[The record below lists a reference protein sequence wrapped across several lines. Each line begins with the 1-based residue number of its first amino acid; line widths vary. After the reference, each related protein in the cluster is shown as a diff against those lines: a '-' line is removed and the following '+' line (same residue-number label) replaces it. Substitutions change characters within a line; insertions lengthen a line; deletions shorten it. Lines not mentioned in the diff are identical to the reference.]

1 MADGEYRT
9 QSLVVASRGVVV
21 ALRAGRREHRLEG
34 RARWT
39 LGSSAHCD
47 IAVDDPYVSAVHCT
61 LVRRDD
67 GILVVRD
74 DGSRNGTR
82 IDGNAIEIAEL
93 RVGSYLTVGR
103 TTLIAAARGGKAHT
117 RAIEALRGGDPA
129 LRATIATAL
138 RAGPTDCNVL
148 VVGETGTGKDLIAR
162 LIHESSRR
170 ADRSFVPV
178 NCGAIPRELVA
189 AELFGHDRG
198 AFTGAHADRDGFF
211 AEADTGTLF
220 LDEIGELPLEVQPTL
235 LRVLE
240 TRRVRRVG
248 GASERDV
255 DVRIVTATNQLDGL
269 GTDASRLRSDLYHR
283 VATVVLALPPLRDRM
298 ADLPDLVHSMLDE
311 LAPDHGVKRVSAE
324 GWTALGDHHW
334 PGNIRELR
342 HAVAR
347 AVALGGDE
355 LGARDFF
362 PDVALGARTLAATAP
377 RGATLEPYEEILRTA
392 MEQSLQTHGSIRA
405 AAQHLGMAKSTFA
418 DKAKQ
423 WGLVARRKPRWPK
436 R

>member
-1 MADGEYRT
+1 
-9 QSLVVASRGVVV
+9 
-21 ALRAGRREHRLEG
+21 
-34 RARWT
+34 
-39 LGSSAHCD
+39 
-47 IAVDDPYVSAVHCT
+47 
-61 LVRRDD
+61 
-67 GILVVRD
+67 
-74 DGSRNGTR
+74 
-82 IDGNAIEIAEL
+82 
-93 RVGSYLTVGR
+93 
-103 TTLIAAARGGKAHT
+103 
-117 RAIEALRGGDPA
+117 
-129 LRATIATAL
+129 
-138 RAGPTDCNVL
+138 VL

-377 RGATLEPYEEILRTA
+377 RGATLELLRTA